1 MNNEDQYR
9 EGMKMY
15 HESRG
20 NYSNPYP
27 VGSPEYNQFER
38 GWMQALK
45 RDNDHSY
52 QSQYRSSYSRET
64 SSKPSP
70 STEVT
75 AELYRSRKG

>member
-15 HESRG
+15 HESRDE
-20 NYSNPYP
+20 YTNPYP
-27 VGSPEYNQFER
+27 IGSPEYNQFER

-45 RDNDHSY
+45 RDNDPSLK
-52 QSQYRSSYSRET
+52 SQNRSFYSRD
-64 SSKPSP
+64 SSSQPSP